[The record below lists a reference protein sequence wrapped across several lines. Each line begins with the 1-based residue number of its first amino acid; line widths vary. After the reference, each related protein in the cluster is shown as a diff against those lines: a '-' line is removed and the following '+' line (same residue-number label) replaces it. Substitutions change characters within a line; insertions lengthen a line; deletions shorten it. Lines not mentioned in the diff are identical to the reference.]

1 MLASRNNIIQFIPQR
16 QPMVMIHDLLEASD
30 THAITRL
37 SVEREN
43 IFTDREHLAEPGLVE
58 NIAQTAAAQVGY
70 QCAMKKIP
78 VPIGYIAAVKNLE
91 IMRLP
96 KVDSVITTSI
106 EITNQVLDVT
116 VAKGRIE
123 QDGKICCTCEM
134 RIFIKNQP

>member
-1 MLASRNNIIQFIPQR
+1 MLASRNNITQFIPQR

-43 IFTDREHLAEPGLVE
+43 IFIDREHLAEPGLVE

-70 QCAMKKIP
+70 QCALKKIP

-91 IMRLP
+91 IVRLP
-96 KVDSVITTSI
+96 KLNSVITTSI

-116 VAKGRIE
+116 VAKGKIE
-123 QDGKICCTCEM
+123 QDGETYCTCEM